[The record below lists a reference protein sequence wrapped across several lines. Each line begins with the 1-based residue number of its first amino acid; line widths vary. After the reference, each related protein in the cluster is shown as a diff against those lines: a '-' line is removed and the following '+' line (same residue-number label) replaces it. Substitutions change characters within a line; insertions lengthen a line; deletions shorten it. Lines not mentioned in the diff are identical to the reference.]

1 MWPRLWRS
9 RDTPVDKRYNSRCRP
24 VAIPVQPVAIPVH
37 SSATGMVAAQLG
49 ASFELGKVSA
59 GEILNC
65 GRMCMGSAGT
75 VASDPVCTGLTAR
88 AARFKRYGILLLQF
102 AGGLADKVAHELGDT
117 HLVLRGEAFPPLV
130 FSRGD
135 GDDDFHALHQRRGR
149 FGHWR
154 LPLFETIGAG
164 QGQAYPGQT
173 DDAE

>member
-24 VAIPVQPVAIPVH
+24 VASRCKPVTIPLH
-37 SSATGMVAAQLG
+37 SGATGMVAAQLG

-65 GRMCMGSAGT
+65 GRMCKGSAGT
-75 VASDPVCTGLTAR
+75 VASDPVCNALTAR
-88 AARFKRYGILLLQF
+88 AARLKMYGILLLQF
-102 AGGLADKVAHELGDT
+102 AGGLADKVADELGNA

-135 GDDDFHALHQRRGR
+135 GDDDFYALH
-149 FGHWR
+149 
-154 LPLFETIGAG
+154 
-164 QGQAYPGQT
+164 
-173 DDAE
+173 

>member
-37 SSATGMVAAQLG
+37 FSATGMVAAQLG
-49 ASFELGKVSA
+49 ASFELGKVGA

-88 AARFKRYGILLLQF
+88 AARSKRYGILLLQF
-102 AGGLADKVAHELGDT
+102 AGCLADKVAHELGDT

-135 GDDDFHALHQRRGR
+135 GDDDFHALQERWGR
-149 FGHWR
+149 FGHWVTSFR
-154 LPLFETIGAG
+154 DDWGRVRAGLPGAYG
-164 QGQAYPGQT
+164 RC
-173 DDAE
+173 

>member
-9 RDTPVDKRYNSRCRP
+9 RDTPVDTRYNSRCKPVASRCKP
-24 VAIPVQPVAIPVH
+24 VAIPLH

-135 GDDDFHALHQRRGR
+135 GDDDFYALHERRGR

-164 QGQAYPGQT
+164 
-173 DDAE
+173 

>member
-9 RDTPVDKRYNSRCRP
+9 RDTPVDKRYNFRCRP
-24 VAIPVQPVAIPVH
+24 VAIPVQPVAIPMH

-49 ASFELGKVSA
+49 ASLELGKVSA

-65 GRMCMGSAGT
+65 GRMSMGSAGT
-75 VASDPVCTGLTAR
+75 VASDAVCTGLTAR

-135 GDDDFHALHQRRGR
+135 GDDDFYALHERWGR

-164 QGQAYPGQT
+164 
-173 DDAE
+173 

>member
-1 MWPRLWRS
+1 M
-9 RDTPVDKRYNSRCRP
+9 
-24 VAIPVQPVAIPVH
+24 H

-49 ASFELGKVSA
+49 ASFELGKVGA

-65 GRMCMGSAGT
+65 GRMCMGGAGT

-88 AARFKRYGILLLQF
+88 EARSEGYGILLLQF
-102 AGGLADKVAHELGDT
+102 AGCLAYEVADELGDT

-135 GDDDFHALHQRRGR
+135 GDDDFYALHERRGR

-154 LPLFETIGAG
+154 FTSFRDDWGRVRAGLPGAYG
-164 QGQAYPGQT
+164 RC
-173 DDAE
+173 